1 MTISIDNTITNTIT
15 NTIIKNQIL
24 FDKLIDSIIN
34 DKLINLLTVISKN
47 NPKTF
52 KKEYIQKELDLIKT
66 NLTKTNLIK
75 TNLTKTNLTK
85 TNLIKINLTKI
96 NLNKNNKSSKKYKST
111 TQTKTIYIK
120 KTNSKNNCCARVWS
134 NSILDKKTKKKVSEI
149 DKVFKV
155 IDFNDINNE
164 LFNENY
170 TIGEQCKKNKYKNT
184 NYCKLHLIHLIHGNY
199 KEKPSKELCYHFMK
213 DGKYL

>member
-1 MTISIDNTITNTIT
+1 MNISIDTPIT
-15 NTIIKNQIL
+15 KNQIL

-34 DKLINLLTVISKN
+34 DTLINLLTVISKN
-47 NPKTF
+47 NPNTF
-52 KKEYIQKELDLIKT
+52 KKEYIQKELDLI
-66 NLTKTNLIK
+66 KTNLIK

-85 TNLIKINLTKI
+85 TNLIKT

>member
-1 MTISIDNTITNTIT
+1 MTISIDNTITNTNTNTIT

-66 NLTKTNLIK
+66 NLTKTNL
-75 TNLTKTNLTK
+75 TKTNLTK
-85 TNLIKINLTKI
+85 NS
-96 NLNKNNKSSKKYKST
+96 KSSKKYKST
-111 TQTKTIYIK
+111 SQTKKIYIK
-120 KTNSKNNCCARVWS
+120 KINSKNKCCARVWS
-134 NSILDKKTKKKVSEI
+134 NSILDKNTKKKVREI
-149 DKVFKV
+149 DNVFKV

-164 LFNENY
+164 LFSENY

-184 NYCKLHLIHLIHGNY
+184 NYCKLHCIHLIHGNY

>member
-1 MTISIDNTITNTIT
+1 MTISIDNKITNTIT
-15 NTIIKNQIL
+15 KNQSL
-24 FDKLIDSIIN
+24 YDKLIDSIIN

-52 KKEYIQKELDLIKT
+52 KKEYIQKELDLIKN
-66 NLTKTNLIK
+66 NLTKN
-75 TNLTKTNLTK
+75 
-85 TNLIKINLTKI
+85 NLTKI
-96 NLNKNNKSSKKYKST
+96 NLTKNNLTKINLTKNNKSSKKYKST
-111 TQTKTIYIK
+111 TQIKKIYIK
-120 KTNSKNNCCARVWS
+120 KINYKNNCCARVWS
-134 NSILDKKTKKKVSEI
+134 NNILDKKTKKKVSEI

-155 IDFNDINNE
+155 IDFNDINDE

>member
-34 DKLINLLTVISKN
+34 DKLINLLTIISKN

-66 NLTKTNLIK
+66 NLTKNNLIKTNLIK
-75 TNLTKTNLTK
+75 SNLTKTNLT
-85 TNLIKINLTKI
+85 
-96 NLNKNNKSSKKYKST
+96 KNNKSSKKYKST
-111 TQTKTIYIK
+111 TQTKKIYIK
-120 KTNSKNNCCARVWS
+120 KTNSKNICCARVWS

>member
-1 MTISIDNTITNTIT
+1 MTISIDNKITNTIT
-15 NTIIKNQIL
+15 KNQIL

-34 DKLINLLTVISKN
+34 DKLINLLTIISKN

-52 KKEYIQKELDLIKT
+52 KKEYIQKELDLIKS
-66 NLTKTNLIK
+66 NLTKN
-75 TNLTKTNLTK
+75 
-85 TNLIKINLTKI
+85 NLTKI
-96 NLNKNNKSSKKYKST
+96 NLTKNNKSSKKYKST
-111 TQTKTIYIK
+111 TQTKKIYIK

-134 NSILDKKTKKKVSEI
+134 NNILDKKTKKKVSEI

>member
-52 KKEYIQKELDLIKT
+52 KKEYIQKELDLI
-66 NLTKTNLIK
+66 
-75 TNLTKTNLTK
+75 K

-184 NYCKLHLIHLIHGNY
+184 NYCKLHCNHLIHGNY

>member
-1 MTISIDNTITNTIT
+1 MTVLTDNKITNIIINPIT
-15 NTIIKNQIL
+15 NSITKNQIL

-66 NLTKTNLIK
+66 NLTK
-75 TNLTKTNLTK
+75 
-85 TNLIKINLTKI
+85 INLTK
-96 NLNKNNKSSKKYKST
+96 NNKSIKKYKST
-111 TQTKTIYIK
+111 TQTKKIYIK
-120 KTNSKNNCCARVWS
+120 KSNSKNNCCARVWS

-199 KEKPSKELCYHFMK
+199 KEKPTKELCYHFMK

>member
-66 NLTKTNLIK
+66 NLTKTNLTK

-85 TNLIKINLTKI
+85 NS
-96 NLNKNNKSSKKYKST
+96 KSSKKYKST
-111 TQTKTIYIK
+111 SQTKKIYIK
-120 KTNSKNNCCARVWS
+120 KINSKNKCCARVWS
-134 NSILDKKTKKKVSEI
+134 NSILDKNTKKKVSEI
-149 DKVFKV
+149 DNVFKV

-164 LFNENY
+164 LFSENY

-184 NYCKLHLIHLIHGNY
+184 NYCKLHCNHLIHGNY

>member
-66 NLTKTNLIK
+66 NLTKTNL
-75 TNLTKTNLTK
+75 TKTNLTK
-85 TNLIKINLTKI
+85 TNLSKITQT
-96 NLNKNNKSSKKYKST
+96 NLNKNNKSSKKYKTT
-111 TQTKTIYIK
+111 TQTKKIYIK
-120 KTNSKNNCCARVWS
+120 KTNSKNKCCARVWS

-155 IDFNDINNE
+155 KDFNDINNE

-199 KEKPSKELCYHFMK
+199 KEKPTKELCYHFMK

>member
-1 MTISIDNTITNTIT
+1 MTVLTDNKITNIIINPIT
-15 NTIIKNQIL
+15 NSIIKNQIL

-34 DKLINLLTVISKN
+34 DKLINLLTIISKN

-66 NLTKTNLIK
+66 NLTK
-75 TNLTKTNLTK
+75 
-85 TNLIKINLTKI
+85 INLTK
-96 NLNKNNKSSKKYKST
+96 NNKSIKKYKST
-111 TQTKTIYIK
+111 TQTKKIYIK
-120 KTNSKNNCCARVWS
+120 KSNSKNNCCARVWS

>member
-1 MTISIDNTITNTIT
+1 MTVLTDNKITNIIINPIT
-15 NTIIKNQIL
+15 NSIIKNQIL

-34 DKLINLLTVISKN
+34 DKLINLLTIISKN

-52 KKEYIQKELDLIKT
+52 KKEYIQKELDLIK
-66 NLTKTNLIK
+66 N
-75 TNLTKTNLTK
+75 
-85 TNLIKINLTKI
+85 NLTKI
-96 NLNKNNKSSKKYKST
+96 NLTKNNKSIKKYKST
-111 TQTKTIYIK
+111 TQTKKIYIK
-120 KTNSKNNCCARVWS
+120 KSNSKNNCCARVWS

-184 NYCKLHLIHLIHGNY
+184 NYCKLHCIHLIHGNY

>member
-66 NLTKTNLIK
+66 NLIK

-85 TNLIKINLTKI
+85 TNLIKT

>member
-1 MTISIDNTITNTIT
+1 MTISIDNKITNTIT
-15 NTIIKNQIL
+15 KNQIL

-34 DKLINLLTVISKN
+34 DKLINLLTIISKY

-52 KKEYIQKELDLIKT
+52 KKEYIQKELDLIKS
-66 NLTKTNLIK
+66 NLTKN
-75 TNLTKTNLTK
+75 NLT
-85 TNLIKINLTKI
+85 KINLTKI
-96 NLNKNNKSSKKYKST
+96 NLTKINLTKNNKSSKKYKST
-111 TQTKTIYIK
+111 TQTKKIYIK

-134 NSILDKKTKKKVSEI
+134 NNILDKKTKKKVSEI

>member
-1 MTISIDNTITNTIT
+1 MTVLTDNKITNIIINPIT
-15 NTIIKNQIL
+15 NSIIKNQIL

-34 DKLINLLTVISKN
+34 DKLINLLTIISKN

-52 KKEYIQKELDLIKT
+52 KKEYIQKELDLIK
-66 NLTKTNLIK
+66 N
-75 TNLTKTNLTK
+75 
-85 TNLIKINLTKI
+85 NLTKI
-96 NLNKNNKSSKKYKST
+96 NLTKNNKSIKKYKST
-111 TQTKTIYIK
+111 TQTKKIYIK
-120 KTNSKNNCCARVWS
+120 KSNSKNNCCARVWS

>member
-1 MTISIDNTITNTIT
+1 MNISIDTPIT
-15 NTIIKNQIL
+15 KNQIL

-34 DKLINLLTVISKN
+34 DTLINLLTVISKN
-47 NPKTF
+47 NPNTF

-66 NLTKTNLIK
+66 NLIK
-75 TNLTKTNLTK
+75 TNLTKTNLNK
-85 TNLIKINLTKI
+85 TNLNKT

>member
-1 MTISIDNTITNTIT
+1 MTISIDNKITNTIT
-15 NTIIKNQIL
+15 KNQSL
-24 FDKLIDSIIN
+24 YDKLIDSIIN

-47 NPKTF
+47 NSKTF
-52 KKEYIQKELDLIKT
+52 KKEYIQKELDLIKN
-66 NLTKTNLIK
+66 NLTKNSLI
-75 TNLTKTNLTK
+75 
-85 TNLIKINLTKI
+85 
-96 NLNKNNKSSKKYKST
+96 KNNKSSKKYKST
-111 TQTKTIYIK
+111 KQTKKIYIK

-134 NSILDKKTKKKVSEI
+134 NNILDKKTKKKVSEI

>member
-1 MTISIDNTITNTIT
+1 MTVLTDNKITNIIINPIT
-15 NTIIKNQIL
+15 NSITKNQIL

-34 DKLINLLTVISKN
+34 DKLINLLTIISKN

-52 KKEYIQKELDLIKT
+52 KKEYIQKELDLIK
-66 NLTKTNLIK
+66 N
-75 TNLTKTNLTK
+75 
-85 TNLIKINLTKI
+85 NLTKI
-96 NLNKNNKSSKKYKST
+96 NLTKNNKSIKKYKST
-111 TQTKTIYIK
+111 TQTKKIYIK
-120 KTNSKNNCCARVWS
+120 KSNSKNNCCARVWS

-184 NYCKLHLIHLIHGNY
+184 NYCKLHCIHLIHGNY

>member
-66 NLTKTNLIK
+66 NLTKTNL
-75 TNLTKTNLTK
+75 TK

-96 NLNKNNKSSKKYKST
+96 NLTKNSKSSKKYKST

>member
-1 MTISIDNTITNTIT
+1 MTISIDNKITNTIT
-15 NTIIKNQIL
+15 KNQSL
-24 FDKLIDSIIN
+24 YDKLIDSIIN
-34 DKLINLLTVISKN
+34 GKLINLLTVISKN

-52 KKEYIQKELDLIKT
+52 KKEYIQKELDLIKS
-66 NLTKTNLIK
+66 NLTKN
-75 TNLTKTNLTK
+75 
-85 TNLIKINLTKI
+85 NLTKI
-96 NLNKNNKSSKKYKST
+96 NLTKNNKSSKKYKST
-111 TQTKTIYIK
+111 TQTKKIYIK

-134 NSILDKKTKKKVSEI
+134 NNILDKKTKKKVSEI

>member
-1 MTISIDNTITNTIT
+1 MTVLTDNKITNIIINPIT
-15 NTIIKNQIL
+15 NSIIKNQIL

-34 DKLINLLTVISKN
+34 DKLINLLTIISKN

-66 NLTKTNLIK
+66 NLTK
-75 TNLTKTNLTK
+75 
-85 TNLIKINLTKI
+85 INLTK
-96 NLNKNNKSSKKYKST
+96 NNKSIKKYKST
-111 TQTKTIYIK
+111 TQTKKIYIK
-120 KTNSKNNCCARVWS
+120 KSNSKNNCCARVWS

-184 NYCKLHLIHLIHGNY
+184 NYCKLHCIHLIHGNY